1 MAVFSPVT
9 VSALALGSLF
19 EYGWQTA
26 SRMQDQMRFTPQAN
40 NLWFLPN
47 LHGTLR
53 ADLPEVIQ
61 KEIDLL
67 GRQYLQ
73 KEGMNTGAGQR
84 AMDASLKAILDDLK
98 RRYKAA
104 GDEWASIFGDLIRDV
119 LPLGDGYEAA
129 IRWLMNPD
137 GPYLGELGRAQRLQQ
152 MGAIQTSRAGFT
164 GELLVLGITSPP
176 VATPHLQAAA
186 AALPSIVNTKAV
198 LDMARADHDIKA
210 KHLGDGIAAILDAW
224 KRGLDI
230 VRDYLLAQM
239 RAQFDAFDTNSPLF
253 TQLKLDNLADMTALK
268 MEAEDLTR
276 YDARL
281 KEILASYG
289 DTVRQAA
296 ATNQRTRDKHGM
308 LVEEYSN
315 RVSQA
320 SMQARAALNSNGLS
334 VSAGLSERRQID
346 MEN

>member
-1 MAVFSPVT
+1 
-9 VSALALGSLF
+9 
-19 EYGWQTA
+19 
-26 SRMQDQMRFTPQAN
+26 
-40 NLWFLPN
+40 
-47 LHGTLR
+47 
-53 ADLPEVIQ
+53 
-61 KEIDLL
+61 
-67 GRQYLQ
+67 
-73 KEGMNTGAGQR
+73 
-84 AMDASLKAILDDLK
+84 
-98 RRYKAA
+98 
-104 GDEWASIFGDLIRDV
+104 
-119 LPLGDGYEAA
+119 
-129 IRWLMNPD
+129 MNPD

-289 DTVRQAA
+289 DTVRQAT